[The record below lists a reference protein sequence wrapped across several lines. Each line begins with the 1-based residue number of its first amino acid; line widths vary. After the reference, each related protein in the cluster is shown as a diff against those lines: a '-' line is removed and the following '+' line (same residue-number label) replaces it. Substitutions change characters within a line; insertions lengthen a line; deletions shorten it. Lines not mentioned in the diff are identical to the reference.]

1 LSIATRLVKNMS
13 DDLIP
18 EMHDI
23 GKLIDKSIMN
33 EGGHTFLRIDNQ
45 YKNRIKDNKNWAGI
59 KFHTGEKTPNEY
71 KEDMDL
77 FLLKLADHMA
87 SAVSRMLHKGEIKEV
102 NNQFKKSNEDK
113 EREKPS
119 IYKLWNTKE
128 AVTELIS
135 DDNEF
140 LEIIDFVN
148 NYSSSD
154 CSKYF
159 EKYGK
164 RLEECPENKFPGL
177 NVTSLFTHSKLVGKF
192 YRFFKKYESDI
203 KDNGTTLGQ
212 ARDLDINRA
221 ENTFVIKL
229 VRGKIRFHLAPV
241 RTGDLNIFNVEE
253 RIIKS
258 LRQRDEILFCT
269 SDEFLMILP
278 LNKNIGG
285 IFGEMEESVY
295 LEVEEAEAVLYE
307 VYPTPV
313 AMKKRFGRRSNSNKF
328 RGAEKF
334 VCTEKFTYSNL
345 STHVQD
351 ICELCQM
358 YEATKKF
365 PRDYVYERLCKKCK
379 DVMKNEE
386 YPFSLDKL
394 CDDCKNGNEKWLEET
409 ISENICV
416 NCFNLRK
423 EEPRAPKIVEWSES
437 DEDFKVAWVKIS
449 LDIEKLQR
457 TLEEL
462 YEIYTSEKVF
472 KKGREGELRFSVLSE
487 FQSDYDEFL
496 KALMRS
502 DKEDDKNEVNGK
514 FADEFKSV
522 NCQWIL
528 SDFFCIRMEELND
541 TKKVV
546 ETYRNLFNKYFP
558 KFKEAD
564 SPIKLSIS
572 CSNLK
577 FAFFWHWKFLENPQ
591 NDINVNLVGKGE
603 LHLNLMQLDNLLKL
617 EGIPI
622 SQLHKLAKI
631 SETSDTLAKILLYHK
646 GEWRLIKKEDYA
658 KLKEFTSAVGFENIL
673 TYAKMVGG

>member
-1 LSIATRLVKNMS
+1 MS

-23 GKLIDKSIMN
+23 GKLVDKSIMGERN
-33 EGGHTFLRIDNQ
+33 HNFTDIDES
-45 YKNRIKDNKNWAGI
+45 YKDKIRENANWDAIKYHHVKNVR
-59 KFHTGEKTPNEY
+59 KLPKKHC
-71 KEDMDL
+71 DDSDL
-77 FLLKLADHMA
+77 FLLKLSDRMA
-87 SAVSRMLHKGEIKEV
+87 SAVSRMLQKEE
-102 NNQFKKSNEDK
+102 KKEFNKAKEDK
-113 EREKPS
+113 ERKKPS
-119 IYKLWNTKE
+119 VCKLWNTKE
-128 AVTELIS
+128 RVAELIS
-135 DDNEF
+135 DDEEF
-140 LEIIDFVN
+140 LELIDFVN
-148 NYSSSD
+148 NYSSSE
-154 CSKYF
+154 CTQYF

-164 RLEECPENKFPGL
+164 RLEECPEDNFPGL
-177 NVTSLFTHSKLVGKF
+177 NVTSLSTHSKIVGRF
-192 YRFFKKYESDI
+192 YRFFKKYINDI
-203 KDNGTTLGQ
+203 KDNKTTLGQ
-212 ARDLDINRA
+212 KLDVNKA

-278 LNKNIGG
+278 SNKNIGSV
-285 IFGEMEESVY
+285 FGEIEESVY
-295 LEVEEAEAVLYE
+295 LDVEEAEAVLYE

-313 AMKKRFGRRSNSNKF
+313 AMKKRCERNPNNFSN
-328 RGAEKF
+328 AEKF
-334 VCTEKFTYSNL
+334 GYTGKAVYSEL
-345 STHVQD
+345 ATHVQD

-365 PRDYVYERLCKKCK
+365 PRDYVYERLCEKCK
-379 DVMKNEE
+379 NVMKNEE

-394 CDDCKNGNEKWLEET
+394 CDDCKNENEKWLEET
-409 ISENICV
+409 ISENVCV

-462 YEIYTSEKVF
+462 YEIYTSEKGF
-472 KKGREGELRFSVLSE
+472 KKGREGEIRFSVLSE

-496 KALMRS
+496 KGLMRRA
-502 DKEDDKNEVNGK
+502 KEDDKNEVNGK

-528 SDFFCIRMEELND
+528 SDFFCIRMERLND
-541 TKKVV
+541 IKRIL

-572 CSNLK
+572 CSNIK
-577 FAFFWHWKFLENPQ
+577 FAFFWHWKFLESPQ

-603 LHLNLMQLDNLLKL
+603 MHLNLRQLDKILKL
-617 EGIPI
+617 DMKQLGTGP
-622 SQLHKLAKI
+622 LHKL
-631 SETSDTLAKILLYHK
+631 SEVSEVSKKLSKVLLYDK
-646 GEWRLIKKEDYA
+646 GDWRLYKECDE
-658 KLKEFTSAVGFENIL
+658 LRSLLEGGIDFPNIL
-673 TYAKMVGG
+673 TYAKMMSDQERVVK